1 MEKLDRKTD
10 QYLKKWAGLPRC
22 ATPAVL
28 HLNTALNVKKISTLY
43 YETHAV
49 THCSSR
55 LKGDKKVNLVI
66 DNRLE
71 RESQYVRTKSVTVIS
86 EQTYQSALN
95 CNMVQGEIPTHPSE
109 IVISTEPVLTPPST
123 EPSHTFI
130 SEVKNDAKTRVILE
144 DKEATYNHV
153 RTLVKQ
159 GQILELTYLEQNDA
173 TWKSYIYNL
182 PRGTM
187 KFLLNAQLD
196 TLPTKAN
203 LRLWGKR
210 TNENC
215 FCGQKQTLNH
225 ILNCC
230 RKALEDGRFTF
241 RHDNIVNY
249 IAKCLD
255 REKFSVYADI
265 EGSQTAAGGTIPP
278 EVMVTNLKP
287 DLVVIDRKKIIS

>member
-1 MEKLDRKTD
+1 
-10 QYLKKWAGLPRC
+10 
-22 ATPAVL
+22 
-28 HLNTALNVKKISTLY
+28 
-43 YETHAV
+43 
-49 THCSSR
+49 
-55 LKGDKKVNLVI
+55 
-66 DNRLE
+66 
-71 RESQYVRTKSVTVIS
+71 
-86 EQTYQSALN
+86 
-95 CNMVQGEIPTHPSE
+95 MVQGEIPTHPSE

-123 EPSHTFI
+123 EPSHT
-130 SEVKNDAKTRVILE
+130 LE
-144 DKEATYNHV
+144 DKEATYSHV

-159 GQILELTYLEQNDA
+159 GKILELTYLEQNDA

-182 PRGTM
+182 PRRTM

-210 TNENC
+210 TNDN
-215 FCGQKQTLNH
+215 
-225 ILNCC
+225 ILNCY

-265 EGSQTAAGGTIPP
+265 EGSQTAAGGDHSPRNDGYKL
-278 EVMVTNLKP
+278 EA
-287 DLVVIDRKKIIS
+287 